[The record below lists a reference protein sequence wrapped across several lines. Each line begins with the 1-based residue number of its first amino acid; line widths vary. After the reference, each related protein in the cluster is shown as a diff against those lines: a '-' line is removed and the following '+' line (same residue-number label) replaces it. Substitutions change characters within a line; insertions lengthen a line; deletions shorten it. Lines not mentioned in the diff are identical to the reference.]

1 MFDNRSTIKFM
12 SDKDVDEFL
21 SRCTKVKYRLG
32 ALIMLDC
39 GLRISE
45 LCHLK
50 IKDINW
56 QKKEMYVC
64 SLKKGKDKDGI
75 KREVWR
81 IAILTDRIVQCAADY
96 FAANNKKDGRGY
108 IDTSNPNAYIFP
120 ATNMGAEGKP
130 LTRIAF
136 WRYYDTI
143 SDGRVYNHLMRH
155 TFATRSLDAGTDLY
169 TLKELLGHSS
179 VQMTEHY
186 THVRLDK
193 KHDAAVR
200 LERYTDSAW
209 LRFAKRWFPMFYRI
223 KNVHVLPTQT
233 GWMKVHIGRKD
244 EMILL
249 YSLIEKKVN
258 VLVKGPQGVG
268 KSHILENIKV
278 EKLMRIGDTKDFRK
292 TLVGMLLFIIEGE
305 GPNYTTTDIIEHED
319 EEIKSVVA
327 GSWEVES
334 QSSNPKEL
342 LLEMLGM
349 NKENIQKAS
358 AKVLCD
364 LLIKMTEKGEYTV
377 IIDSVDGITPGV
389 VASLEFLR
397 NHFHFIVAARQ
408 VKIEHAT
415 WLSNFQKVEIKPLS
429 NAETTELIVRASE
442 DFRQNIEDFELY
454 KTHIIQKCG
463 GNPQFILELIDRFRK
478 EQFVSKNMV
487 HSIDYANGSRKEFSM
502 APFVFSAIAILVI
515 GKYWAREATPWDREA
530 WMFIAAVLIL
540 ILVFGRGARTHFKR
554 KFI

>member
-1 MFDNRSTIKFM
+1 MFDNRNTIKFM

-21 SRCTKVKYRLG
+21 SRCTSLKYKLG

-45 LCHLK
+45 MCHLK

-64 SLKKGKDKDGI
+64 SLKKGNNKDGT
-75 KREVWR
+75 KKEVWR

-96 FAANNKKDGRGY
+96 FAKYNKKDMRGY
-108 IDTSNPNAYIFP
+108 VDTANPNAYLFP
-120 ATNMGAEGKP
+120 SLNESAQGRP
-130 LTRIAF
+130 LSRVQF
-136 WRYYDTI
+136 WRYYDRI

-179 VQMTEHY
+179 IQMTEHY
-186 THVRLDK
+186 THVKLNK

-200 LERYTDSAW
+200 LETYTDSPFV
-209 LRFAKRWFPMFYRI
+209 RFAKRWFPSFYRI

-233 GWMKVHIGRKD
+233 GWIKVHIGRKD

-258 VLVKGPQGVG
+258 VLVKGSQGVG
-268 KSHILENIKV
+268 KSHILENITG
-278 EKLMRIGDTKDFRK
+278 EKIMRIGDTKDFRK
-292 TLVGMLLFIIEGE
+292 TLVGMLLFVIEGE
-305 GPNYTTTDIIEHED
+305 GPEFTTKEVTNADDLILN
-319 EEIKSVVA
+319 A
-327 GSWEVES
+327 GVWEVENKVN
-334 QSSNPKEL
+334 NPKEV
-342 LLEMLGM
+342 LLEMLEM
-349 NKENIQKAS
+349 KKENIQKAS

-377 IIDSVDGITPGV
+377 IIDSVDGITPSV
-389 VASLEFLR
+389 ISSLEFLR

-415 WLSNFQKVEIKPLS
+415 WLSNFQKVDIKPLS
-429 NAETTELIVRASE
+429 HSESVELIVRASE
-442 DFRQNIEDFELY
+442 DFRQNVEDFELY
-454 KTHIIQKCG
+454 KTHLLQKCG

-478 EQFVSKNMV
+478 EAFVSKHMV
-487 HSIDYANGSRKEFSM
+487 HSIDYANGSRKEFSI
-502 APFVFSAIAILVI
+502 APFVFAAVGILVI
-515 GKYWAREATPWDREA
+515 GRYWSREATPWDREA
-530 WMFIAAVLIL
+530 WMFIAAVLIML
-540 ILVFGRGARTHFKR
+540 LVFGRGARTHFKR
-554 KFI
+554 KYI

>member
-1 MFDNRSTIKFM
+1 MFDNRNTIRFM
-12 SDKDVDEFL
+12 TDKDVNEFL
-21 SRCTKVKYRLG
+21 SRCTRIKYKLG

-75 KREVWR
+75 KKEVWR
-81 IAILTDRIVQCAADY
+81 IAILTDRIVQCAAEY
-96 FAANNKKDGRGY
+96 FVTYGKKGCRGY
-108 IDTSNPNAYIFP
+108 VDTSNPNAYIFP
-120 ATNMGAEGKP
+120 ATNEGALGKP
-130 LTRIAF
+130 LTRIQF
-136 WRYYDTI
+136 WRYYDRI

-179 VQMTEHY
+179 IQMTEHY
-186 THVRLDK
+186 THVKLNK

-200 LERYTDSAW
+200 LERYGDSP
-209 LRFAKRWFPMFYRI
+209 LKTFLKKWFPQFYRI
-223 KNVHVLPTQT
+223 KNVHVLPAQT

-244 EMILL
+244 EMILM

-258 VLVKGPQGVG
+258 VLVKGSQGVG
-268 KSHILENIKV
+268 KSHILENVKV
-278 EKLMRIGDTKDFRK
+278 DKIMRIGDTRDFRK
-292 TLVGMLLFIIEGE
+292 TLVGMLLFVIEGE
-305 GPNYTTTDIIEHED
+305 GPNFTTKDVSDNETIELKET
-319 EEIKSVVA
+319 STA
-327 GSWEVES
+327 TWEVETLP
-334 QSSNPKEL
+334 SNPKEK
-342 LLEMLGM
+342 LLEMLDM
-349 NKENIQKAS
+349 NKDTIQKAS
-358 AKVLCD
+358 AKVLCE
-364 LLIKMTEKGEYTV
+364 LLIKMTEKNEYTV
-377 IIDSVDGITPGV
+377 IIDSVDGITPTV
-389 VASLEFLR
+389 VSSLEFLR

-408 VKIEHAT
+408 IKLEHAT

-429 NAETTELIVRASE
+429 HSESVELIVRASE

-454 KTHIIQKCG
+454 KTHILQKCG
-463 GNPQFILELIDRFRK
+463 GNPQFMLELIDRFRK
-478 EQFVSKNMV
+478 EQFVSRNMV
-487 HSIDYANGSRKEFSM
+487 HAIEYTNGSRKEFSM
-502 APFVFSAIAILVI
+502 APFVFVAISVLVI

-554 KFI
+554 KFV